1 MPALAVDK
9 IGNRIGYGGGYYDTY
24 FSKYKNGF
32 KMGFIFSAQQLEKIE
47 TLLITDVALDGIVT
61 EKGVVYYKGV

>member
-1 MPALAVDK
+1 MVVAIMIL
-9 IGNRIGYGGGYYDTY
+9 I
-24 FSKYKNGF
+24 FQKYKNGF

>member
-1 MPALAVDK
+1 MVVAIMILIFK
-9 IGNRIGYGGGYYDTY
+9 NI
-24 FSKYKNGF
+24 KNGF